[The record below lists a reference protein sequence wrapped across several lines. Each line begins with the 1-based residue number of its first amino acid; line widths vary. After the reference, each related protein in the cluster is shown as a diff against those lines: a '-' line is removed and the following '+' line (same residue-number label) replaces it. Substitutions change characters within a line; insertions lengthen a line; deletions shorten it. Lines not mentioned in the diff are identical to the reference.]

1 MLLNFEMPVD
11 RPDREEV
18 PILIIPPEEPVI
30 LPLPDGAEDP
40 ELLDDCPDID
50 VGIPNRPII
59 VRYVGIFLLHQKI
72 FALQSVYKT
81 DVAPVAAE
89 LSLGHQHNAAN
100 INK

>member
-59 VRYVGIFLLHQKI
+59 VSRYLPSTPKEIHNPIRL
-72 FALQSVYKT
+72 KT
-81 DVAPVAAE
+81 DTAPVATS
-89 LSLGHQHNAAN
+89 LSRGHQHNTTN
-100 INK
+100 INR

>member
-1 MLLNFEMPVD
+1 MPVD
-11 RPDREEV
+11 RPDREVV
-18 PILIIPPEEPVI
+18 PILIIPPAEPVI

-59 VRYVGIFLLHQKI
+59 VAGIFLPRPKN
-72 FALQSVYKT
+72 FAIQRVSRT
-81 DVAPVAAE
+81 DIAPVVAR
-89 LSLGHQHNAAN
+89 LFSDYQHNTTD